1 MKLECF
7 KVEPTGL
14 AGGLDMGR
22 NGMKIIKLDFHKY
35 SNTLIIYL

>member
-1 MKLECF
+1 MNLECF

-22 NGMKIIKLDFHKY
+22 NGMKIIKLDFQVF
-35 SNTLIIYL
+35 